1 VLEKLPQEGN
11 IEIFG
16 EEFGRRPPEELTTE
30 LKQQPEHIS
39 VSRYGVLAR
48 TELIEQPIGKETL
61 NEGLQA
67 GNGHRSRPG

>member
-1 VLEKLPQEGN
+1 LEELPQEGN

-16 EEFGRRPPEELTTE
+16 EEFGWRPPEELTIE
-30 LKQQPEHIS
+30 LKQQPERIS

-48 TELIEQPIGKETL
+48 TELIYQPVSEETL

-67 GNGHRSRPG
+67 GSGHRSPPG